1 MATKSYLIDEIY
13 SLKKQKQVQQNLSNI
28 DEIIEQVNNGLVEGL
43 KIKTKLLVNGNK
55 SLRKKQDNN
64 KKLLGTILDHNNSLL
79 KNMNSPSKPTFLSE
93 PPIGTANK
101 TFTTKKFNN
110 DRCQKLAS
118 ERYLKLTK

>member
-1 MATKSYLIDEIY
+1 M
-13 SLKKQKQVQQNLSNI
+13 
-28 DEIIEQVNNGLVEGL
+28 
-43 KIKTKLLVNGNK
+43 NGNK

-101 TFTTKKFNN
+101 TFTTKFWYPKF
-110 DRCQKLAS
+110 QKKKKFLS
-118 ERYLKLTK
+118 QQWQLILWKTDYIKTNWCMVIFS

>member
-79 KNMNSPSKPTFLSE
+79 KDMNSPSKPTFLSE
-93 PPIGTANK
+93 PSIGTANK
-101 TFTTKKFNN
+101 TFTTKF
-110 DRCQKLAS
+110 
-118 ERYLKLTK
+118 

>member
-93 PPIGTANK
+93 PSIGTANK
-101 TFTTKKFNN
+101 TFTTKF
-110 DRCQKLAS
+110 
-118 ERYLKLTK
+118 

>member
-28 DEIIEQVNNGLVEGL
+28 DEIIEQINNGLVEGL

-79 KNMNSPSKPTFLSE
+79 KDMNSPSKPTFLSE
-93 PPIGTANK
+93 PSIGTANK
-101 TFTTKKFNN
+101 TFTTKF
-110 DRCQKLAS
+110 
-118 ERYLKLTK
+118 

>member
-1 MATKSYLIDEIY
+1 M
-13 SLKKQKQVQQNLSNI
+13 
-28 DEIIEQVNNGLVEGL
+28 
-43 KIKTKLLVNGNK
+43 NGNK

-101 TFTTKKFNN
+101 TFTTKFWYPKF
-110 DRCQKLAS
+110 QKKKKNFNKKKKKQKKKKKKKENFFHNS
-118 ERYLKLTK
+118 DNWYYEKQIT

>member
-1 MATKSYLIDEIY
+1 M
-13 SLKKQKQVQQNLSNI
+13 
-28 DEIIEQVNNGLVEGL
+28 
-43 KIKTKLLVNGNK
+43 NGNK

-101 TFTTKKFNN
+101 TFTTKFWYPKF
-110 DRCQKLAS
+110 QKKKKKIS
-118 ERYLKLTK
+118 FTIVTIDTMKNK

>member
-28 DEIIEQVNNGLVEGL
+28 DEIIEQANNGLVEGL

-101 TFTTKKFNN
+101 TFTTKF
-110 DRCQKLAS
+110 
-118 ERYLKLTK
+118 

>member
-28 DEIIEQVNNGLVEGL
+28 DEIIEQINNGLVEGL

-93 PPIGTANK
+93 PSIGTANK
-101 TFTTKKFNN
+101 TFTTKF
-110 DRCQKLAS
+110 
-118 ERYLKLTK
+118 

>member
-93 PPIGTANK
+93 PSIGTANK
-101 TFTTKKFNN
+101 NFTTKF
-110 DRCQKLAS
+110 
-118 ERYLKLTK
+118 